1 MSADATAR
9 SDVILALTT
18 EADAARAEALAQA
31 LLEQRLAACVTLTPL
46 TALYRWRGALE
57 RSEEVQLLIKTSA
70 ERLAPLA
77 ATVQR
82 LHSYETPEWI
92 SWVGEASPGYGQ
104 WVQESCSGDR
114 A

>member
-1 MSADATAR
+1 M
-9 SDVILALTT
+9 
-18 EADAARAEALAQA
+18 
-31 LLEQRLAACVTLTPL
+31 QR
-46 TALYRWRGALE
+46 
-57 RSEEVQLLIKTSA
+57 LIKTSA

-92 SWVGEASPGYGQ
+92 SWVAEASPGYGQ
-104 WVQESCSGDR
+104 WLQESCFGDR